1 MEFITTHEAG
11 KRLGINRARVIA
23 LIQEGRIPAQKVGRD
38 WLIRPEDLSR
48 FERRPQG
55 NFKLTQEQIAQIKA
69 RISKGARP
77 AELAREFG
85 VSERTIYRRLRK

>member
-1 MEFITTHEAG
+1 MEFMTTQEAG
-11 KRLGINRARVIA
+11 KQLGISRARVIA

-55 NFKLTQEQIAQIKA
+55 NFKLTKDDISQIKA
-69 RISKGARP
+69 RIAKGENPSA
-77 AELAREFG
+77 LALEYG
-85 VSERTIYRRLRK
+85 ISERTIYRHLRK